1 VRVQVKSEFLLSD
14 RQNLSF
20 SPHFWS
26 ASAVLWTA
34 CVLGMAISPMNRVD
48 WYTATI
54 SDKTVHGFAFAVGT
68 IVWALALRG
77 IRSHS
82 LTPIFIG
89 SLISL
94 GLGGLIEILQ
104 KFVPG
109 RSSDSADLLA
119 DVIGV
124 VLAAGLLF
132 SILYYKQNKT
142 NN

>member
-1 VRVQVKSEFLLSD
+1 VKAEFFSSD
-14 RQNLSF
+14 QQNLSF

-26 ASAVLWTA
+26 AFATLWTA
-34 CVLGMAISPMNRVD
+34 CVLGMAISPMNHAD

-54 SDKTVHGFAFAVGT
+54 SDKTVHGFAFAIGT

-77 IRSHS
+77 IRSHA
-82 LTPIFIG
+82 LTPILIG

-94 GLGGLIEILQ
+94 GMGGLIEILQ
-104 KFVPG
+104 RFVPG
-109 RSSDSADLLA
+109 RSCDARDLLA

-124 VLAAGLLF
+124 FSAAGILLF
-132 SILYYKQNKT
+132 ISYRYRNKI